1 MFTLLV
7 PPIRCRHYTGG
18 RHSAHEGPC
27 TNDVQSMYWAS
38 GEAMPL
44 PAFTGVVSLRQL
56 RQRLGERFQVPALCV
71 SIFSTRAEQ
80 GEGVGRCHHSQPL
93 QDIVYHLR

>member
-27 TNDVQSMYWAS
+27 TNDVQLYGPG
-38 GEAMPL
+38 GELIRM

-56 RQRLGERFQVPALCV
+56 RQRLGKRLQVPAVFV
-71 SIFSTRAEQ
+71 SIFPSGAEQ
-80 GEGVGRCHHSQPL
+80 GGGVGRCHHSQP
-93 QDIVYHLR
+93 